1 MGAIK
6 WKNGDPNSYFVQRW
20 RAGALNMM
28 ADVQRIAKMNAPVL
42 TGALKNSGRLM
53 ATRDGAAVTFG
64 SSRVRYARRRHY
76 VNNLH
81 PETRYYL
88 SRAAESVGKGD
99 ISKYFN

>member
-1 MGAIK
+1 MGVH
-6 WKNGDPNSYFVQRW
+6 WRNGDPNSYFERRW

-42 TGALKNSGRLM
+42 TSALKNSGRLM

-76 VNNLH
+76 ENNLH
-81 PETRYYL
+81 PNTRYYL
-88 SRAAESVGKGD
+88 SRAAESVSRGD
-99 ISKYFN
+99 ISKYFK